1 MTHHLIFLLRGI
13 GHRAIDGLTF
23 LLSRHQV
30 LSFCHAVYF
39 TAIRRTIEQR
49 RLAILLAVQ
58 IAAQRED
65 VIRRILTHRRLGIGP
80 NEDDTI
86 ATVADEHHQQAG

>member
-1 MTHHLIFLLRGI
+1 MAHHLVFLLRGI
-13 GHRAIDGLTF
+13 GHRTIDGLSF

-30 LSFCHAVYF
+30 LSFFYAVYF
-39 TAIRRTIEQR
+39 AAIRRTIEQR

-80 NEDDTI
+80 DEDDTI
-86 ATVADEHHQQAG
+86 AAVADEHHEQAG

>member
-1 MTHHLIFLLRGI
+1 MTYHLIFLLRGI

-30 LSFCHAVYF
+30 LSLCYAVYF

-65 VIRRILTHRRLGIGP
+65 VIRRILTHRHLGIGP
-80 NEDDTI
+80 DEDDTI
-86 ATVADEHHQQAG
+86 AAIADEHH